1 MRRRDTRVGSGRR
14 HVFEVVQ
21 HVEHGGVGPGG
32 QQRHAELLVLVSSGD
47 VLVAA
52 GVDTDGDAQ
61 HHTGAF
67 AELAGDGGDALRLV
81 GLVDHDFG
89 EALFDGQRDFL
100 IGLGVAVS
108 STAARAIFISPIVQ
122 VSTNMPAS
130 VTNRTI
136 SLDRN
141 ALPAKLTCVVDV
153 LNASA
158 AARTKCLAR
167 ATTSSVSMR

>member
-21 HVEHGGVGPGG
+21 HVEHSGVGPGG

-67 AELAGDGGDALRLV
+67 AELAGDGSNALRLV

-100 IGLGVAVS
+100 IGLVVAVQHQTTS
-108 STAARAIFISPIVQ
+108 G
-122 VSTNMPAS
+122 
-130 VTNRTI
+130 
-136 SLDRN
+136 
-141 ALPAKLTCVVDV
+141 
-153 LNASA
+153 NASG
-158 AARTKCLAR
+158 
-167 ATTSSVSMR
+167 